1 MGKTAPKSQN
11 RLNSNRK
18 NIFNFASF
26 NRFSADY
33 SGVKMK
39 EFSTI
44 FAVLMFSV
52 FMITPVSTRAA
63 EDPFIDAGFF
73 ELKDRIP
80 ALDFT
85 MEDLEGRQVELKYF
99 RGKIVLL
106 FFWTT
111 W

>member
-80 ALDFT
+80 ALDFSL
-85 MEDLEGRQVELKYF
+85 MRVSSS
-99 RGKIVLL
+99 
-106 FFWTT
+106 
-111 W
+111 

>member
-99 RGKIVLL
+99 RGKVVLL

>member
-1 MGKTAPKSQN
+1 
-11 RLNSNRK
+11 
-18 NIFNFASF
+18 
-26 NRFSADY
+26 
-33 SGVKMK
+33 MK

-63 EDPFIDAGFF
+63 GDPFIDAGFF

-99 RGKIVLL
+99 RGKVVLL